1 MRGKKN
7 LLSLLVVF
15 LLTLSFIMTPTLCS
29 SFAEAEPAV
38 KETRLSVDTSALVFQ
53 TDFGVKNDAVASMKG
68 VAFGVNPKLKMFD
81 LTHEIEPYNIWEG
94 AYWLSGV
101 AEYWPEG
108 TVFVSVID
116 PGVGTDRKSVV
127 LKTEAGQ
134 YFVTP
139 DNGILTLVAEK
150 YGIAEI
156 REIDE
161 AVNRLKDSEKS
172 YTFHGRD
179 VYAYT
184 GARLASGAIT
194 FEEVGKELPKEVV
207 TIDYQKPE
215 IKDDAIHGIMTVI
228 DQPYGNMWTSIPREL
243 FEEYGVKIGDELTV
257 KITYEDQVVY
267 EKKIPYVN
275 TFGDVEE
282 GKDLIY
288 MNSELKA
295 AFAINMGNFS
305 EEYGVYSGFEWVVS
319 ISK

>member
-1 MRGKKN
+1 MKGNKSLRN
-7 LLSLLVVF
+7 LLIVF
-15 LLTLSFIMTPTLCS
+15 LLTLSFLVTPVLNW
-29 SFAEAEPAV
+29 SFAENEPLV
-38 KETRLSVDTSALVFQ
+38 KETRLNVETSALVFQ
-53 TDFGVKNDAVASMKG
+53 SDFGVKNDAVASMKG

-81 LTHEIEPYNIWEG
+81 LTHEIEPFDIWQG
-94 AYWLSGV
+94 AYWLSGA

-108 TVFVSVID
+108 TVFVSIID
-116 PGVGTDRKSVV
+116 PGVGTDRKSIV
-127 LKTEAGQ
+127 LKTKTGQ

-139 DNGILTLVAEK
+139 DNGTLTLVAEK
-150 YGIAEI
+150 YGIEEV

-161 AVNRLKDSEKS
+161 ALNRLKDSEKS

-207 TIDYQKPE
+207 NIEYQKPE
-215 IKDDAIHGIMTVI
+215 IKDKAMHGIITVI
-228 DQPYGNMWTSIPREL
+228 DQPYGNIWTSIPREL
-243 FEEYGVKIGDELTV
+243 FEKFGVKVGDELTV
-257 KITYEDQVVY
+257 KITHEDKLVY
-267 EKKIPYVN
+267 DKKVPYVN
-275 TFGDVEE
+275 TFGDVDE

-288 MNSELKA
+288 MDSELKA

-305 EEYGVYSGFEWVVS
+305 EEYGIYSGFDWVVS